1 MSNTSKQIKQPA
13 FSRRQVLQSF
23 GLGAVGLGL
32 AACQPI
38 QPVVG
43 GITAAS
49 KLAPIPHS
57 VAFYRTQLG
66 DFQVT
71 VIGDGIISLE
81 SAMLGVNAPE
91 GGVDELLATHNLPTG
106 NVKVGINAL
115 LIETG
120 DKRILLDT
128 GMGDFRGLGD
138 NVGHLAA
145 TLALLQIKPTAINA
159 VVLSHMH
166 PDHIAGATLDDKPVF
181 PNATYYLPQAEW
193 DFLNAGPTNSPLD
206 DFINLANAKLA
217 PIQANDQLTLYSAG
231 DELVS
236 GIQAVAALGHTPGH
250 HALLVASGNS
260 QLLYLADTVAN
271 SLVHLQHPE
280 WVFGFDTLPDV
291 SITTRQQLLNR
302 VADEQ
307 LQVVAAHFPFPG
319 VGYISR
325 SGDAFHY
332 VAAG

>member
-1 MSNTSKQIKQPA
+1 MSNTIKQINQPA
-13 FSRRQVLQSF
+13 FSRRQVLQTL

-38 QPVVG
+38 QPVADG
-43 GITAAS
+43 ANAAAKPAS
-49 KLAPIPHS
+49 PPNS

-66 DFQVT
+66 DVQVT
-71 VIGDGIISLE
+71 VIGDGVIGLE
-81 SAMLGVNAPE
+81 SVMLGVNAPE
-91 GGVDELLATHNLPTG
+91 GRVDELLAAHNLPTG
-106 NVKVGINAL
+106 NVKVGINTL
-115 LIETG
+115 LVETG

-138 NVGHLAA
+138 NVGHLVA
-145 TLALLQIKPTAINA
+145 TLALLQIKPTAIDA
-159 VVLSHMH
+159 VILSHMH
-166 PDHIAGATLDDKPVF
+166 PDHIAGATLAEKPVF
-181 PNATYYLPQAEW
+181 PNAYYYLPQAEW

-217 PIQANDQLTLYSAG
+217 PITANDQLTLYTAG
-231 DELVS
+231 DELVG

-291 SITTRQQLLNR
+291 SIATRQQLLNR

-319 VGYISR
+319 LGYISR
-325 SGDAFHY
+325 SADAFHY

>member
-1 MSNTSKQIKQPA
+1 MSNRIKPSA
-13 FSRRQVLQSF
+13 FSRRQALQAI
-23 GLGAVGLGL
+23 GLGALGLGL

-38 QPVVG
+38 QPIAG
-43 GITAAS
+43 GATATG
-49 KLAPIPHS
+49 KPETIPQT
-57 VAFYRTQLG
+57 VAFYRSQIG

-71 VIGDGIISLE
+71 VIGDGIITLE
-81 SAMLGVNAPE
+81 TAMLGVNAPE
-91 GGVDELLATHNLPTG
+91 SGVDEVLAAHNLPTG
-106 NVKVGINAL
+106 NVKVGINTL
-115 LIETG
+115 LVETG

-138 NVGHLAA
+138 NVGHLVA
-145 TLALLQIKPTAINA
+145 TLALLQIKPAAIDA
-159 VVLSHMH
+159 VILSHMH
-166 PDHIAGATLDDKPVF
+166 PDHIAGATLDEKPVF
-181 PNATYYLPQAEW
+181 PNAHYYLPQLEW

-217 PIQANDQLTLYSAG
+217 PITANDQLTLYTAG
-231 DELVS
+231 DELVG

-291 SITTRQQLLNR
+291 TIATRQQLLNR

-319 VGYISR
+319 LGYISR
-325 SGDAFHY
+325 RGDAFHY
-332 VAAG
+332 VSASE